1 MLTLAR
7 CGLAIMALA
16 VLIGCDERPRLM
28 RHCRSGTWPPGIDSL
43 IWPHPAGTTRTAS
56 LIFAWFSGGGTR
68 AASLAY
74 GALRE
79 LARQQVTWEA
89 RRSGCSMSWISF
101 LPCPAGLSRA
111 GTMRCT
117 SIGSFRISSL
127 GSCARTGIVNS
138 DRAFC
143 GPPAIGF
150 AYGRP
155 ILDARTS

>member
-89 RRSGCSMSWISF
+89 RRSGCSMSWISLGHF
-101 LPCPAGLSRA
+101 TLSFA
-111 GTMRCT
+111 ELRCLL
-117 SIGSFRISSL
+117 SIHPLTDQRGFRSL
-127 GSCARTGIVNS
+127 RLQV
-138 DRAFC
+138 
-143 GPPAIGF
+143 P
-150 AYGRP
+150 
-155 ILDARTS
+155 